1 MASFT
6 IPVTGIRRTFL
17 TMATAAMLL
26 GSGQAMNPVTV
37 KLHRQQIPLHNT
49 DGVVHHKSAYYG
61 SISVGGPEPQV
72 FDMVFDTGSGH
83 VVIPSSMCRMNTC
96 KKHRRFQSRTSQTAN
111 DIDVDGT
118 VINAWDA
125 RDQITVAFGTGEV
138 TGIFMTDWICLGAPG
153 VQTAATTEQSPQ
165 STQGPV
171 MLQQSS
177 KVNGNVTIIEEKYGV
192 DRLGCINMGFVAAIA
207 MTDDPFD
214 AFDFDGVM
222 GLGLTSLSET
232 PKYNFLSEAALG
244 GAWPK
249 GETAHMFSV
258 FLATSENEDSEIT
271 FAGYRPERFREGDS
285 ISWCTARDEDH
296 GHWQVDVR
304 SISAG
309 GVRLPFC
316 DDGTCRAVV
325 DTGTS
330 LLGIPSAFGPQVVRN
345 LRHRSEIRGSCQ
357 APGPQL
363 EIEFDGVTLVL
374 DPVDFARPE
383 HVPNLNADFEEDKN
397 STEYWK
403 SFNCVPMLM
412 HIDLPLPLSP
422 KTLILGEPVLQK
434 YYTIFDASKP
444 RVGFVPAR
452 HAAPDTV
459 TV

>member
-1 MASFT
+1 
-6 IPVTGIRRTFL
+6 
-17 TMATAAMLL
+17 
-26 GSGQAMNPVTV
+26 V

-61 SISVGGPEPQV
+61 TISIGSPEPQV

-96 KKHRRFQSRTSQTAN
+96 KKHRRFQSRASQTAH

-138 TGIFMTDWICLGAPG
+138 TGIFMTDWICLGTPA
-153 VQTAATTEQSPQ
+153 VKTAATTEMSAQV
-165 STQGPV
+165 TKGNV

-177 KVNGNVTIIEEKYGV
+177 RVDGNVTIDAEEDNGENQ
-192 DRLGCINMGFVAAIA
+192 RGCVNMGFVAAIA

-214 AFDFDGVM
+214 AFNFDGVM

-271 FAGYRPERFREGDS
+271 FAGYRPERFHEGAN
-285 ISWCTARDEDH
+285 ISWCAARDEEH

-304 SISAG
+304 SIRAG

-316 DDGTCRAVV
+316 NDGTCRAVV

-330 LLGIPSAFGPQVVRN
+330 LLGIPSALGPQVVRN
-345 LRHRSEIRGSCQ
+345 LRHRSAIRGSCQ

-363 EIEFDGVTLVL
+363 EIEFDGITLVL

-383 HVPNLNADFEEDKN
+383 FVPNLNADLNETEN

-403 SFNCVPMLM
+403 SFSCVPMLM
-412 HIDLPLPLSP
+412 HIDLPLPLQP

-452 HAAPDTV
+452 RAAPGTITV
-459 TV
+459 